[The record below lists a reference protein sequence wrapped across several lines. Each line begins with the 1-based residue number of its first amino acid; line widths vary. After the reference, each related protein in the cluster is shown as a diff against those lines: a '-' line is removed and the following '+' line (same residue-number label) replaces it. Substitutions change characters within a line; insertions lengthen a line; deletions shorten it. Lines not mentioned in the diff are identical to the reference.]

1 MKSDVCQCFLSL
13 AHVSLTVGKCY
24 RKTLEIRL
32 LYVESHVITTVES
45 PVSDQSKGQVSLV
58 NYRRRMLTR
67 VRIDLRE
74 TDLSHLNVSL
84 SVSKLR

>member
-1 MKSDVCQCFLSL
+1 MFLANVRL
-13 AHVSLTVGKCY
+13 MVGKFY

-32 LYVESHVITTVES
+32 LYVESHVITTMES
-45 PVSDQSKGQVSLV
+45 PVSDQSKGQISLV
-58 NYRRRMLTR
+58 NSRRRMLTR
-67 VRIDLRE
+67 VRTDLRE

>member
-1 MKSDVCQCFLSL
+1 MFLANVRL
-13 AHVSLTVGKCY
+13 MFGKFY

-45 PVSDQSKGQVSLV
+45 PVSDQSKGQISLV
-58 NYRRRMLTR
+58 NSRRRMLTT
-67 VRIDLRE
+67 VRTDLRE

>member
-1 MKSDVCQCFLSL
+1 MLTCARIKIL

-32 LYVESHVITTVES
+32 PYVKSHVITTVEP

-58 NYRRRMLTR
+58 DSRRRMLTR
-67 VRIDLRE
+67 VRIDLLENRSTAIE
-74 TDLSHLNVSL
+74 CQLKCL
-84 SVSKLR
+84 

>member
-1 MKSDVCQCFLSL
+1 MKSNVCECFLIL

-32 LYVESHVITTVES
+32 LYVESHVITTVEP

-58 NYRRRMLTR
+58 NSGQFWEEDAYKSQ
-67 VRIDLRE
+67 D
-74 TDLSHLNVSL
+74 
-84 SVSKLR
+84 

>member
-1 MKSDVCQCFLSL
+1 MKSNVWECFLIF

-32 LYVESHVITTVES
+32 LYVESHVITTVEP

-58 NYRRRMLTR
+58 NSRRRMLTR
-67 VRIDLRE
+67 VRTDLRE
-74 TDLSHLNVSL
+74 TDLSQLNVS
-84 SVSKLR
+84 

>member
-1 MKSDVCQCFLSL
+1 MFLANVRL
-13 AHVSLTVGKCY
+13 MVGKFY

-45 PVSDQSKGQVSLV
+45 PVSDQSKGQISLV
-58 NYRRRMLTR
+58 NSRRRMLTR
-67 VRIDLRE
+67 VRTDLRE